1 MREALPQILGILVLV
16 SVPLTGFCLGVETG
30 RTYLSH
36 LWRMPGVLVRFFLA
50 TFVIMPALAVII
62 RLSENLPAAVWAGLL
77 LISMTPPSPGF
88 HRKVGNL
95 SPDAEISMAWQLT
108 SALLSIVTI
117 PLTLLI
123 VEYALGLQLNLGIAA
138 VTKKIFLYYLIPVLA
153 GMLLQRLSLSIA
165 TAVARIADPISNVA
179 SLLLLLVLVLI
190 GAKPVIS
197 LGMRSLLTLLLFV
210 VVAILVGH
218 LLGAPPPN
226 LRPTLAAALAKR
238 IPAPAFVLAKLNG
251 LLAPIAPVI
260 VAYLVFGTVLLAL
273 YNKLLG
279 KRDPQRSPI

>member
-30 RTYLSH
+30 RTYLSR

-138 VTKKIFLYYLIPVLA
+138 VTKKIFLYYLIPVVA